1 MEAPSSRG
9 WLNTCLRDFPD
20 LPRLPSGY
28 FGMFP
33 LSYLPWAWFK
43 VMDPRLMAL
52 PQVRGDLSRVNV
64 DPARRAALQA
74 RWGAVAA

>member
-1 MEAPSSRG
+1 
-9 WLNTCLRDFPD
+9 
-20 LPRLPSGY
+20 
-28 FGMFP
+28 MFP

-64 DPARRAALQA
+64 CPRARGARGALGGSAPGHLNPGRRTAHGFSDTAGDQQSA
-74 RWGAVAA
+74 